1 MKKLLVLLFSF
12 FLLSSPSVFAETYS
26 CAYMFDGEARPASFE
41 RTGSYFYVQNRK
53 VPILYENDNV
63 IYLTSTSPNNGS
75 PIGSMVV
82 VDKNK
87 LNFVLTVLEFENSRA
102 IIEGK
107 CKVLK

>member
-1 MKKLLVLLFSF
+1 MKKILVLLFSL

-26 CAYMFDGEARPASFE
+26 CAYMFDGEARPASIK
-41 RTGSYFYVQNRK
+41 RVGSYFYVQNRK
-53 VPILYENDNV
+53 TPILYENDNV

-87 LNFVLTVLEFENSRA
+87 LNFVLTVLEFENSSA